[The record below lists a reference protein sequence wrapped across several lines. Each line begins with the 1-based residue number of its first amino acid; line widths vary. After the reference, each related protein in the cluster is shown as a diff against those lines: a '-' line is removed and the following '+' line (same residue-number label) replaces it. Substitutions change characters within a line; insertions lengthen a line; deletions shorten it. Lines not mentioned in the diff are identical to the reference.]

1 MKLGLQ
7 IVRFDWPGGP
17 ASIRTRL
24 ADIAGAAEDAGF
36 SSLWVMDH
44 FFQIPWI
51 GAADEPMLEAYT
63 TLGFL
68 AAVTRR
74 IQLGVLV
81 AGIVYRHPGIL
92 IKTATTLD
100 VLSGGRS
107 YFGIG
112 AAWYEREARGLG
124 VPFPPVAERFRRLEE
139 ALQIAG
145 QMWSGSAAPYQ
156 GQYYQL
162 AETLCRPLPVSQPHP
177 PILIGGMGEK
187 KTLRLMAQYAQACNL
202 FANPDTLPTLQHKLD
217 VLRAHCESLGRDFA
231 TIELTTLDRAH
242 LAPSQQSPADVVVF
256 CRALAGLGVR
266 HAIFNMPN
274 AHELTPLEAFGREI
288 IPAVAEF

>member
-24 ADIAGAAEDAGF
+24 ADLAGTAEDAGF

-68 AAVTRR
+68 AAVTQR
-74 IQLGVLV
+74 IRLGVLV

-100 VLSGGRS
+100 VLSGGRA

-124 VPFPPVAERFRRLEE
+124 VPFPPLRVRFEELEE
-139 ALQIAG
+139 TLQVLQ
-145 QMWSGSAAPYQ
+145 QMWSGGASAHKGAHLH
-156 GQYYQL
+156 L
-162 AETLCRPLPVSQPHP
+162 AEPLSQPAPLARPHP
-177 PILIGGMGEK
+177 SILIGGGGEK
-187 KTLRLMAQYAQACNL
+187 KTLRLVAQYADACNL
-202 FANPDTLPTLQHKLD
+202 FAGSGTGEIRHKLE
-217 VLRAHCESLGRDFA
+217 VLRRHCDDLGRDYD
-231 TIELTTLDRAH
+231 TIERTALGQLRRGRQAVPDLIAACRS
-242 LAPSQQSPADVVVF
+242 LAQAGIQHYIFSLMEPDDMSLLETIGRDVVP
-256 CRALAGLGVR
+256 
-266 HAIFNMPN
+266 AI
-274 AHELTPLEAFGREI
+274 ADL
-288 IPAVAEF
+288 